1 MKILIVLMASLVFT
15 SFTYAAGYMKLGDI
29 KGEVHKSDMNKDV
42 AENKKAQP
50 GATDFMKLG
59 DIKGEVHE
67 SDMNK
72 KNQAVEDRYRKVGSG
87 VLINTESPKK
97 GKPGSTDGVWTT
109 GPVTSIKEKP

>member
-1 MKILIVLMASLVFT
+1 MASLVFT
-15 SFTYAAGYMKLGDI
+15 SFSYAAAYI
-29 KGEVHKSDMNKDV
+29 KFDGVKEGNMHESDMNKDV

-59 DIKGEVHE
+59 DIKGELHE

-97 GKPGSTDGVWTT
+97 GKLGSTSEVWTNGGAST
-109 GPVTSIKEKP
+109 VKEKP

>member
-1 MKILIVLMASLVFT
+1 MASLVFT

-97 GKPGSTDGVWTT
+97 GKPGSATEIWTNGGAST
-109 GPVTSIKEKP
+109 VKERP

>member
-50 GATDFMKLG
+50 GTKNSSMHQGA
-59 DIKGEVHE
+59 
-67 SDMNK
+67 MNSVRP
-72 KNQAVEDRYRKVGSG
+72 Q
-87 VLINTESPKK
+87 
-97 GKPGSTDGVWTT
+97 KPGSTRLDKSSAKVWTD
-109 GPVTSIKEKP
+109 GAATSINKPGSKKTTCSLHDSVHC

>member
-1 MKILIVLMASLVFT
+1 MASLVFT
-15 SFTYAAGYMKLGDI
+15 SFTYAGAYVKHAVKEGNMH
-29 KGEVHKSDMNKDV
+29 ESDMNKDV

-59 DIKGEVHE
+59 DIKGELHG

-87 VLINTESPKK
+87 VLINTESPNK
-97 GKPGSTDGVWTT
+97 GKPGS
-109 GPVTSIKEKP
+109 KKPACSMHDSVHC